1 VSQRKPAAGVQK
13 NTGES
18 GAAGSPLSRREI
30 VNIALLCAGA
40 FVLRLLPIM
49 LYGHDVDIH
58 TFEGWM
64 FTLQQ
69 HKPWGFYQNVQFIDY
84 PPGYMLIL
92 WVFSGFYWLM
102 SPLAAH
108 GIDTGIIAVKMPAIL
123 ADVGLVYLTYLIMR
137 RNWSTQ
143 TALIGAAIIAILN
156 PDIAF
161 LSAYWGQA
169 DSVATLFLVWAL
181 YLALTDR
188 FEWAWLSL
196 AFAVFIKPH
205 PIAAAPLLLLWQ
217 IRKQGLTWRL
227 ATGPVIG
234 LGLAYIGSLLF
245 QPTLASPLRLF
256 PWLWSTYAHGR
267 DGYPYNSVNAFNL
280 YSVKNDFWQSDQQ
293 AVTLPALEPLVAWG
307 IGLLLAAFAVI
318 FFQQLLREQVG
329 ERMSWIVAAAIGVVV
344 AIPVRFGFTGV
355 ALGPLWAWGI
365 AIFLGFSIA
374 IALRQWRTTA
384 QDAPRESR
392 ENSFLFACFLVMLG
406 YFILL
411 TRMHERYIF
420 EAIVLIVL
428 IRPVGPVPRIA
439 TLALAATFMV
449 DLFYGLYYLKTPS
462 SDLNPLLVHSLS
474 LVNVLCFFAVAG
486 VYLIEEFDKA
496 VKRWFVAPP
505 KPIAA
510 RASPQLLEGLV
521 GMTRT
526 DWWIAGGL
534 TAATALLL
542 VYRIWVPNERIFDE
556 IYYARSAQEYLA
568 HTDVFEWT
576 HPPLP
581 KLVMAATSWFF
592 QIGLP
597 AFGAWLANNNIA
609 FGSFFVR
616 NQIGDPVSSRY
627 ACALAGIALIPL
639 LYAFAKRLFAS
650 TAAAIVAVV
659 LMLAS
664 GFFYVQA
671 RTALPDIFVA
681 LFSLAALYCGYRFFT
696 GGQIVRRAKSS
707 YPDAAS
713 LWATAGVG
721 LAIIIFVA
729 LEVAY
734 YDPSVTKNPLIVWY
748 VFLAFMAALSAFCVW
763 WALRVRGERISGRVV
778 VYPDGTAVENAM
790 VTFPSG
796 EQKPIR
802 GATWSDDVQKA
813 TWTAD
818 SVALAEGDVAMR
830 WHADC
835 TIRAVAGGR
844 DIDDR
849 QRWGWWLVLTGLSLG
864 LVTSCKWYGI
874 FDVATLL
881 LAAALVT
888 AQGFLPA
895 LWRWRDQDIKPAD
908 GPRRLVWG
916 NPLGWRLPLFLG
928 GIVALGLAVY
938 VLMYIPFFSL
948 PKSNSTAGPPTFQDM
963 LALQHQ
969 MYEYHHD
976 LVATHPFSSPW
987 WSWPLDLRP
996 VAYYSKGFS
1005 KPSDPVQIMA
1015 ETVALPNPLVWVIGL
1030 LTIPFAAVLAW
1041 RQRHKGMLML
1051 VGAAFLHWLPWVGSP
1066 RIDFQYNIF
1075 NNTAIVCLCTTYV
1088 LVWAWRKAQSMADEG
1103 TRTLV
1108 RLGTAGYVVAC
1119 VALFLYFYPVLSAV
1133 QLTRGQFDARMW
1145 IPVTCDSGNKH
1156 CSGWN

>member
-49 LYGHDVDIH
+49 FYGHDVDLH

-64 FTLQQ
+64 FTLKE
-69 HKPWGFYQNVQFIDY
+69 HSPWGFYQNVQFIDY

-92 WVFSGFYWLM
+92 WVFAGFYWLM

-143 TALIGAAIIAILN
+143 TALLGAAIITILN

-169 DSVATLFLVWAL
+169 DSVATVFLVWAL

-188 FEWAWLSL
+188 FEWAWVSL
-196 AFAVFIKPH
+196 AFAVLIKPH
-205 PIAAAPLLLLWQ
+205 PIAMAPLLLLWQ
-217 IRKQGLTWRL
+217 IRQQGLTWRL
-227 ATGPVIG
+227 AAVPIIG
-234 LGLAYIGSLLF
+234 LGVAYLGSLPFEPALA
-245 QPTLASPLRLF
+245 QPQHLF

-293 AVTLPALEPLVAWG
+293 PVTL
-307 IGLLLAAFAVI
+307 
-318 FFQQLLREQVG
+318 
-329 ERMSWIVAAAIGVVV
+329 
-344 AIPVRFGFTGV
+344 FG
-355 ALGPLWAWGI
+355 AHLGPLWLWGI
-365 AIFLGFSIA
+365 LIFLGFLLA

-384 QDAPRESR
+384 QDMPREAR

-406 YFILL
+406 YFMLL

-428 IRPVGPVPRIA
+428 VRPLGPVPRIV
-439 TLALAATFMV
+439 TLALAGTFLV

-462 SDLNPLLVHSLS
+462 ADLNPFLVHSLS

-486 VYLIEEFDKA
+486 VYLIEEFDTA
-496 VKRWFVAPP
+496 LKRWFIEPP
-505 KPIAA
+505 KPSPA

-568 HTDVFEWT
+568 HSDVFEWT

-597 AFGAWLANNNIA
+597 AFGAWLVAHNVN
-609 FGSFFVR
+609 FGAFFVR

-650 TAAAIVAVV
+650 TAAAVVAVV

-696 GGQIVRRAKSS
+696 GGQIVRRAKGS

-734 YDPSVTKNPLIVWY
+734 YDPSKTPNPLISWY
-748 VFLAFMAALSAFCVW
+748 VFLVFMALLTAFCIW
-763 WALRVRGERISGRVV
+763 WALRSRAECTSGRAI
-778 VYPDGTAVENAM
+778 VYPDGTVVEGAL
-790 VTFPSG
+790 VSFPSS

-802 GATWSDDVQKA
+802 SATWSDDVQKA

-818 SVALAEGDVAMR
+818 GVALSEGDVALH
-830 WHADC
+830 WQPDC

-844 DIDDR
+844 DTHDR
-849 QRWGWWLVLTGLSLG
+849 QRWGWWLGLTGLSLG
-864 LVTSCKWYGI
+864 AVTACKWYGI

-888 AQGFLPA
+888 AQGFLPS
-895 LWRWRDQDIKPAD
+895 LWRWRDHDVKLAD
-908 GPRRLVWG
+908 RPRRLVWG
-916 NPLGWRLPLFLG
+916 NPLGWRLPLFVA
-928 GIVALGLAVY
+928 GIVALGFTVY
-938 VLMYIPFFSL
+938 VLTYIPFFSL
-948 PKSNSTAGPPTFQDM
+948 PKTFQDM

-969 MYEYHHD
+969 MYGYHHD

-996 VAYYSKGFS
+996 VAYYSHGFS
-1005 KPSDPVQIMA
+1005 KPSDAVQIMA
-1015 ETVALPNPLVWVIGL
+1015 ETIALPNPLVWVFGL
-1030 LTIPFAAVLAW
+1030 ITIPFAAVLAW
-1041 RQRHKGMLML
+1041 KQRHKGVLIL
-1051 VGAAFLHWLPWVGSP
+1051 VGASFLHWLPWVGSP

-1088 LVWAWRKAQSMADEG
+1088 LLWAWRKAQSLADNG
-1103 TRTLV
+1103 ARTLL
-1108 RLGTAGYVVAC
+1108 RLGVAGYVVAC
-1119 VALFLYFYPVLSAV
+1119 IALFLYFYPVLSAV
-1133 QLTRGQFDARMW
+1133 PLTRAQFDARMW
-1145 IPVTCDSGNKH
+1145 IPVSCDSGNKH
-1156 CSGWN
+1156 CTGWN

>member
-1 VSQRKPAAGVQK
+1 
-13 NTGES
+13 
-18 GAAGSPLSRREI
+18 

-49 LYGHDVDIH
+49 FYGHDVDIH

-64 FTLQQ
+64 FTLKE
-69 HKPWGFYQNVQFIDY
+69 HSPWGFYQNVQFIDY

-143 TALIGAAIIAILN
+143 TALIGASIITILN

-169 DSVATLFLVWAL
+169 DSVATVFVLWAL
-181 YLALTDR
+181 YMALTDR
-188 FEWAWLSL
+188 FEWAWLALS
-196 AFAVFIKPH
+196 FAVLIKPH
-205 PIAAAPLLLLWQ
+205 PVALAPLLLLWQ
-217 IRKQGLTWRL
+217 IRQQGLTWRL
-227 ATGPVIG
+227 ATIPLIG
-234 LGLAYIGSLLF
+234 LGVAYFGSLIFEPALA
-245 QPTLASPLRLF
+245 QPERLL
-256 PWLWSTYAHGR
+256 PWLYGTYAHGR

-293 AVTLPALEPLVAWG
+293 QVTLAALEPLAAWG
-307 IGLLLAAFAVI
+307 IALLLASFVAI
-318 FFQQLLREQVG
+318 FFQQMLREQVG
-329 ERMSWIVAAAIGVVV
+329 ARNAWLIAAAIAVVV
-344 AIPVRFGFTGV
+344 AIPTRLAFSGIP
-355 ALGPLWAWGI
+355 LGPLWAWGI
-365 AIFLGFSIA
+365 AIFLGFLVA

-384 QDAPRESR
+384 PDGPREQR

-406 YFILL
+406 YFMLL

-428 IRPVGPVPRIA
+428 VRPLGPVPRIV

-462 SDLNPLLVHSLS
+462 ADLNPLLVHSLS

-486 VYLIEEFDKA
+486 IYLIEEFDTA

-505 KPIAA
+505 KPSAA
-510 RASPQLLEGLV
+510 RTSPQLLEGLTA
-521 GMTRT
+521 MTRR

-542 VYRIWVPNERIFDE
+542 IYRIWVPNQRIFDE

-568 HTDVFEWT
+568 HQDVFEWT

-581 KLVMAATSWFF
+581 KLAMAATSWFF
-592 QIGLP
+592 QIALP
-597 AFGAWLANNNIA
+597 AFGGWLTQHNIA
-609 FGSFFVR
+609 LGEFFVR

-627 ACALAGIALIPL
+627 ACALAGIAMVPL

-650 TAAAIVAVV
+650 TRAAVVAV
-659 LMLAS
+659 LLLLAS
-664 GFFYVQA
+664 GFFFVQA

-696 GGQIVRRAKSS
+696 GGQIVRRAGGS
-707 YPDAAS
+707 YPDVAS

-721 LAIIIFVA
+721 VGIIIFVA
-729 LEVAY
+729 LEVAF
-734 YDPSVTKNPLIVWY
+734 YDPSKTPAIWSWNI
-748 VFLAFMAALSAFCVW
+748 FLLFMALLAVFCVW
-763 WALRVRGERISGRVV
+763 WGRRLRAERLAGKTVI
-778 VYPDGTAVENAM
+778 YPDGT
-790 VTFPSG
+790 VTEGSTVSFPSG
-796 EQKPIR
+796 EQKPLR
-802 GATWSDDVQKA
+802 AAWSDGVQKA
-813 TWTAD
+813 TWSAD
-818 SVALAEGDVAMR
+818 GVALSEGDVALR
-830 WHADC
+830 WQADC
-835 TIRAVAGGR
+835 TIAGTASGS
-844 DIDDR
+844 DVSDR
-849 QRWGWWLVLTGLSLG
+849 QQWGWWLVLTGLSLG
-864 LVTSCKWYGI
+864 AVTSCKWYGI
-874 FDVATLL
+874 FDVGTLL
-881 LAAALVT
+881 LAGALVS

-895 LWRWRDQDIKPAD
+895 LWRWRDHDQKPAD
-908 GPRRLVWG
+908 LPRRLVWG

-928 GIVALGLAVY
+928 SVVAIGFAVY
-938 VLMYIPFFSL
+938 VTMYIPFFHL
-948 PKSNSTAGPPTFQDM
+948 PKTFQDM

-996 VAYYSKGFS
+996 VAYYSQEFS
-1005 KPSDPVQIMA
+1005 KPGAAIQIHA
-1015 ETVALPNPLVWVIGL
+1015 ETIALPNPLVWVIGL
-1030 LTIPFAAVLAW
+1030 ITIPFSAVLAW
-1041 RQRHKGMLML
+1041 KQRHKGMLI
-1051 VGAAFLHWLPWVGSP
+1051 VVIASFLHWLPWVGSP

-1075 NNTAIVCLCTTYV
+1075 NNTAIVCLCTTYA
-1088 LVWAWRKAQSMADEG
+1088 LLWAWRKAQSLADAG
-1103 TRTLV
+1103 ARTMV
-1108 RLGTAGYVVAC
+1108 RLGTVGYVVGC
-1119 VALFLYFYPVLSAV
+1119 IALFLYFYPVLSGV
-1133 QLTRGQFDARMW
+1133 PMPLSQFNARMW
-1145 IPVTCDSGNKH
+1145 VPVSCDSGNKH
-1156 CSGWN
+1156 CTGWN